1 MVIYVKTSIL
11 GVVGSSS
18 TATSGVGVA
27 AAMPPKGSR
36 KKFAWPYVPNPPLNP
51 NPLVEPPS
59 PVGRRRHPRKVAP
72 PAPDRAPAPDD
83 CDMEERGMTQ
93 AITAAIPVEPQP
105 EPAADVEV
113 VVASDSSDDEQ
124 DPVKK
129 KLRAKKKKKESNS
142 IRSTFISASLLLKYS
157 SNGLTRP
164 RQGTRTREQKDV
176 KFWILL
182 FPHQLIG

>member
-11 GVVGSSS
+11 GVVGSS

-83 CDMEERGMTQ
+83 CDMEERGVTQ
-93 AITAAIPVEPQP
+93 AITAAIPVEPLEDLATP
-105 EPAADVEV
+105 AEPAAAVEV

-129 KLRAKKKKKESNS
+129 KFRAKKKNPTPYVQPLFQRA
-142 IRSTFISASLLLKYS
+142 RSGNTAAMA
-157 SNGLTRP
+157 
-164 RQGTRTREQKDV
+164 
-176 KFWILL
+176 
-182 FPHQLIG
+182 